1 MVYISE
7 LEKESSKSFHNLIG
21 QREILLLGWIHRI
34 AKGLQQVKNPPE
46 YLGFIIESDLIQL
59 TWMPQLY
66 PRLNC
71 QVKQFFYGKILYPW
85 REVGAG

>member
-21 QREILLLGWIHRI
+21 QREILLLGWIRRI

-46 YLGFIIESDLIQL
+46 YLDFIIGSDLIQL

-66 PRLNC
+66 PHLNC
-71 QVKQFFYGKILYPW
+71 QVKQFSMGRFYFPGE
-85 REVGAG
+85 R